1 MTTSFVMPYGY
12 TVGGKLNAT
21 WQGRMDGKGA
31 HVHLPE
37 GPCRVSASWS
47 GPEKAVLSLVRPDER
62 VVLAEIPAQA
72 GGGAS
77 QLTHGHHRRCQG
89 RQGTPGMLPAHHDHS
104 DRNRGSL
111 ACPSR
116 RLTPKAVV

>member
-72 GGGAS
+72 GGGPRSSRMVTIGAVKGDRVR
-77 QLTHGHHRRCQG
+77 LECYPRTTTTAT
-89 RQGTPGMLPAHHDHS
+89 GTVEVWPVPVGD
-104 DRNRGSL
+104 
-111 ACPSR
+111 
-116 RLTPKAVV
+116 